1 MIAHLKPL
9 AWAIT
14 LGTGLALSTVAISH
28 DHGHSHDHDH
38 GHAHDHGHDD
48 HGHDDG
54 HRQLGT
60 HVHGVATL
68 TIAQD
73 GEDFVVELD
82 SPSINVVSFEH
93 TPNTDAQRAELERAL
108 ELLKD
113 ASNVVQLTRAGACEL
128 EDMHVESDQ
137 LAAMGYNRHGTKNGH
152 GHGHDDH
159 GHDDHGHDDHGHDD
173 HGHDDHGHDHDHA
186 HSDFEVEYIFHCD
199 QPSRVIGVYVPV
211 FDHFPGFEAIDV
223 QWIVNGQQGAA
234 RATAGSKSVL
244 FR

>member
-1 MIAHLKPL
+1 MLARLKPL

-14 LGTGLALSTVAISH
+14 LGTGLALSTVATSNDH
-28 DHGHSHDHDH
+28 DHDHSHDHE
-38 GHAHDHGHDD
+38 HDD
-48 HGHDDG
+48 HSHDSG

-73 GEDFVVELD
+73 GEDFVIELD
-82 SPSINVVSFEH
+82 SPSINLVSFEH

-113 ASNVVQLTRAGACEL
+113 AGKMVQLTRAGACEL
-128 EDMHVESDQ
+128 EDMHVESEQ
-137 LAAMGYNRHGTKNGH
+137 LAAMGYDHHGTKDDH
-152 GHGHDDH
+152 GHSHDHDDH
-159 GHDDHGHDDHGHDD
+159 GHDDDHAHGHD
-173 HGHDDHGHDHDHA
+173 DDHGHDHEDG

-199 QPSRVIGVYVPV
+199 QPSRVIGVYVPLLET
-211 FDHFPGFEAIDV
+211 FPSFESVDV
-223 QWIVNGQQGAA
+223 QWIVNGQQGAS
-234 RATAGSKSVL
+234 RATAGSHTIL